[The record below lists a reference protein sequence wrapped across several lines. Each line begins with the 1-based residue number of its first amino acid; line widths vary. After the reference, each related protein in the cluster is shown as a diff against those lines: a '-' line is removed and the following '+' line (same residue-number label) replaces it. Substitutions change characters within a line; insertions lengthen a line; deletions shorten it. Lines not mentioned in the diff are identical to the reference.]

1 VPSAIVG
8 KVHELVVVVA
18 TNVHVTAVPDAGVAV
33 NVIVAPTVNPL
44 IFIVGVLSFVILSV
58 LETPVSEAVAKVGVA
73 VVASAPI
80 VIVRVSAGKRLE
92 KFTGDAGLYR

>member
-8 KVHELVVVVA
+8 KVQELVVVVA
-18 TNVHVTAVPDAGVAV
+18 TNVQVTAVPDAGVAV

-58 LETPVSEAVAKVGVA
+58 PEVPVSDAESRVGVA
-73 VVASAPI
+73 GATKAPI
-80 VIVRVSAGKRLE
+80 AIVLVNVANVGSSL
-92 KFTGDAGLYR
+92 LPPYS